1 MQASAQSPGS
11 PINITTST
19 PVCVMEKSPLQSSAK
34 ESREASTELSWVTM
48 AREKTRSLQQLFTS
62 TLNDLAGL
70 QTTTQPAAPQQTQ
83 ITSQPSAGP
92 IRPKHQISS
101 AQPSVSPFDTQLPT
115 VHASVRRTHLIQ
127 PPTPKS
133 SISPAQPSIEQLGG
147 VNFSFKQ
154 TFSPSQV
161 QPTYLSARSGQTS
174 THSATKPVQLAGIH
188 MSPTQFNPQIMH
200 AAQQQ
205 MSQKLIH
212 QAHPVQQS
220 LPLSVTEPQASPSLN
235 LPLSPKLTPH
245 QLANQSHS
253 PFAQA
258 RLLGENTSPLPLG
271 KVDCTFMPQEK
282 SPGESQPLHVGGLG
296 SKASHI
302 EQWHHQKP
310 DAIKVRLM
318 DFWLYCIGSY
328 FKSKVLSALFF
339 AL

>member
-19 PVCVMEKSPLQSSAK
+19 PVCVMEKNPLQSSAK

-70 QTTTQPAAPQQTQ
+70 QTTTQPAGPQQTQ

-101 AQPSVSPFDTQLPT
+101 AETSVSPFDTQLPT

-161 QPTYLSARSGQTS
+161 QPTYLSARSGQAS
-174 THSATKPVQLAGIH
+174 THSATK
-188 MSPTQFNPQIMH
+188 PQIMH

-220 LPLSVTEPQASPSLN
+220 LPLSVTEPQASPSLS

-253 PFAQA
+253 PFTQA
-258 RLLGENTSPLPLG
+258 RPLGENTSPLPLG

-282 SPGESQPLHVGGLG
+282 SPGESQALHVGGLG
-296 SKASHI
+296 SKVSHI

-328 FKSKVLSALFF
+328 FKSKLLSALFF
-339 AL
+339 TL